1 MEKRIKE
8 IIAKQLVVKNEEVT
22 PEARLIEDLDGD
34 SLDHIELIME
44 LEKEFGVEISDEE
57 ADPCKTVKQVIEL
70 VEKKIQ

>member
-1 MEKRIKE
+1 MGSTQQS
-8 IIAKQLVVKNEEVT
+8 A
-22 PEARLIEDLDGD
+22 EARLIEDLDGD